1 MKFNLLL
8 IIFFISSCSPNY
20 TKLDNR
26 KTYNSTGFAYIY
38 DKEDYE
44 NGIIKKKLNNEL
56 LQISHMDLKIG
67 TLIKLI
73 NPKTKETLVLKNQ
86 KKIKYPNFYKIL
98 ITNQVALKLN
108 IDTEF
113 PLIEIL
119 EIKKNKSFI
128 AEKAKIYQEEKQIP
142 SKAPVTSVK
151 IANISKKKNNT
162 QKIKSEDIY
171 ILIASFYT
179 NEAANLLK
187 QRIVTEK
194 ANFDINKLKIKKRS
208 SKEFEVLSG
217 PYKSINLLKNDYI
230 ELKIFGFEELDI
242 YINE

>member
-8 IIFFISSCSPNY
+8 IIFFISSCSLNY

-38 DKEDYE
+38 DNEDYE

-128 AEKAKIYQEEKQIP
+128 AEKAKIKKKEKKIP
-142 SKAPVTSVK
+142 SKAPVTSVE
-151 IANISKKKNNT
+151 IANISKKKNDAK
-162 QKIKSEDIY
+162 KIKSEDIY

>member
-86 KKIKYPNFYKIL
+86 KKIKYPDFYKIL
-98 ITNQVALKLN
+98 ITNPVALKLN

-128 AEKAKIYQEEKQIP
+128 AEKAKIYQEEKKIP

-151 IANISKKKNNT
+151 IANISKKKNET
-162 QKIKSEDIY
+162 QITKSEDIY

>member
-8 IIFFISSCSPNY
+8 IIFFISSCSSNY
-20 TKLDNR
+20 TKFENR

-73 NPKTKETLVLKNQ
+73 NPKTKETLVLKNR

-98 ITNQVALKLN
+98 ITNPVALKLN